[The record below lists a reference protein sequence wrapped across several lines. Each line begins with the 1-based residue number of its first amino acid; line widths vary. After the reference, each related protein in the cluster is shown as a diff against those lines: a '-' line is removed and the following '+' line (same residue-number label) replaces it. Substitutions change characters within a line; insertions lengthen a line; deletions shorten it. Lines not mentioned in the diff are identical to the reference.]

1 MLLAIIIS
9 SLWDWIIKMQLPASF
24 ITTIKNVY
32 KKDGEKFLAV
42 LPALIDEVS
51 QRWDLTHI
59 QPVPNLSFNFVAFAK
74 RPSAAPRKAR
84 GSALDVI
91 LKIGI
96 PNPELSSEIE
106 ALKLFNGN
114 GACRL
119 LEYDEEKGFLLLERL
134 KPGIMLAEL
143 EDDDQRTHIA
153 VDVMTHLWR
162 AVPLESNSLLFD
174 MQEHP
179 QGTRAPALHSRFI
192 KLSDWFDGLKKIRP
206 HFNGGT
212 GPFPKK
218 LLERVES
225 FLQVRAD
232 RDPPLLLHGDFHH
245 YNILQSERGWL
256 AIDPKGVIGPAGYEI
271 GPLMLNPWNSL
282 SDGNSFQIKAER
294 RVSILSERLSWER
307 EKILNWATAHA
318 VLSVWWSI
326 EDQMDEAY
334 ALRCAEIFSEL
345 T

>member
-1 MLLAIIIS
+1 
-9 SLWDWIIKMQLPASF
+9 
-24 ITTIKNVY
+24 
-32 KKDGEKFLAV
+32 
-42 LPALIDEVS
+42 
-51 QRWDLTHI
+51 
-59 QPVPNLSFNFVAFAK
+59 
-74 RPSAAPRKAR
+74 
-84 GSALDVI
+84 
-91 LKIGI
+91 
-96 PNPELSSEIE
+96 
-106 ALKLFNGN
+106 
-114 GACRL
+114 
-119 LEYDEEKGFLLLERL
+119 LLERL

-162 AVPLESNSLLFD
+162 AVPENNN
-174 MQEHP
+174 
-179 QGTRAPALHSRFI
+179 FI
-192 KLSDWFDGLKKIRP
+192 KLSNWLNGLKKIRP
-206 HFNGGT
+206 YFNGGT
-212 GPFPKK
+212 GPFPKE

-282 SDGNSFQIKAER
+282 SDRDSFKIKAER
-294 RVSILSERLSWER
+294 RVSILSERLNWER

-318 VLSVWWSI
+318 VLSAWWSI
-326 EDQMDEAY
+326 ADQMDEAY

-345 T
+345 K